1 MAPCLSSPRG
11 RSEPSRVSSTL
22 TPRQPRAEPGGAEA
36 GCGEV
41 SVQWPWLQT
50 WRAVSADREPE
61 PWSRVQGTLDP
72 AGS

>member
-11 RSEPSRVSSTL
+11 RSEPSRISSTL

-41 SVQWPWLQT
+41 
-50 WRAVSADREPE
+50 RATTFHFAGESAVALAPNLEGCE
-61 PWSRVQGTLDP
+61 C
-72 AGS
+72 